1 MSEEKQ
7 NEQAPVEH
15 SVSNLETH
23 PSTEGRS
30 AADVWREEC
39 KIVEVS

>member
-7 NEQAPVEH
+7 NEKHTEQPFPKLGER
-15 SVSNLETH
+15 

-30 AADVWREEC
+30 AADVWREEA
-39 KIVEVS
+39 KIVPVE

>member
-7 NEQAPVEH
+7 NEKHTEQSALP
-15 SVSNLETH
+15 SGAH

-30 AADVWREEC
+30 AADVWREES
-39 KIVEVS
+39 KIVPVE